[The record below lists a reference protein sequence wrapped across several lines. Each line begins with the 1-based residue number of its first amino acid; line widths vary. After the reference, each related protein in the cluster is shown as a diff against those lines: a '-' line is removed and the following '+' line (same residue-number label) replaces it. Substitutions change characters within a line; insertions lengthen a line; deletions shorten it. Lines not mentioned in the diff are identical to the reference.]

1 MCPIQR
7 GPAMK
12 PGKMIFPF
20 ILATILLVGISAGFS
35 AEKEMTDQKK
45 DPWAWRFNLNAYG
58 WIPWAPADIRIGE
71 NEAHIPEDATTIF
84 QSLRMALMFEAE
96 VHKGPIG
103 VFISPLYVEL
113 DYSENKSGPI
123 QKVTLQ
129 EQAWLID
136 YGGAYSVWKWKFGK
150 SSTFDIGPYAAGRWF
165 HDNIKIE
172 FKPGPTISK
181 EVEFNTP
188 VVGFRGYWDF
198 GNPWL
203 LKLVGDYGGF
213 GIDNVDQT
221 FQVFGSIGYRF
232 KIKEI
237 ATRAFLGFRWV
248 NIEYSKE
255 DVDLKVDIY
264 GPYLGMGIEF

>member
-1 MCPIQR
+1 MLVVLLSVC
-7 GPAMK
+7 
-12 PGKMIFPF
+12 
-20 ILATILLVGISAGFS
+20 LLVGTPEAFAG
-35 AEKEMTDQKK
+35 EKETADPQK
-45 DPWAWRFNLNAYG
+45 DPQAWRFNFNAYG
-58 WIPWAPADIRIGE
+58 WIPWAPADIRIGD

-103 VFISPLYVEL
+103 VFVSPLYVEL
-113 DYSENKSGPI
+113 DYSEQKQGPVE
-123 QKVTLQ
+123 KFTLK

-136 YGGAYSVWKWKFGK
+136 YGGAYSIGKWEVGK
-150 SSTFDIGPYAAGRWF
+150 DSTFDLAPYAGGRWF
-165 HDNIKIE
+165 HDNIKME
-172 FKPGPTISK
+172 FKPGPT
-181 EVEFNTP
+181 VDTTVRFNTP
-188 VVGFRGYWDF
+188 IFGLRGLWDF

-203 LKLVGDYGGF
+203 LKIAGDYGGF

-221 FQVFGSIGYRF
+221 IQVFGSIGYRF
-232 KIKEI
+232 KIREI